1 MIKITLKT
9 GKKYLYLIV
18 MVLDIKEQKNN
29 LSNTKI
35 YYFTLEDI
43 ILQFKNLMILIKD
56 LVYFLHHKKL
66 FSLEIQQGDWQH

>member
-1 MIKITLKT
+1 MIKITLKI
-9 GKKYLYLIV
+9 GKKYLYLIA

-66 FSLEIQQGDWQH
+66 FSLEIQQED